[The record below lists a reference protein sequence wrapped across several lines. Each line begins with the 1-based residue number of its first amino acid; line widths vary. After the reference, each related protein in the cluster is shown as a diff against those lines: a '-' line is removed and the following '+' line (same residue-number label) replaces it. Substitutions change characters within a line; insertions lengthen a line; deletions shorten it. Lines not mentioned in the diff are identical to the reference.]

1 MQLKQ
6 STDDTALFS
15 SDILQKQFEDY
26 LVVLHSL
33 DSKTGV
39 QQCIQERF
47 VALSSYYTDLG
58 NQELNKT
65 LENKDALTVEVYVLH
80 YAFPETF
87 KEAFLLHRD
96 VLLQLQI
103 ATQKELEGL
112 VDEELSQN
120 HLLSSI
126 KILTEATAFA
136 IDQLVQERNA
146 MVSSEKEIG
155 KRLNSIKHR
164 QNPWPIYRDQFEGIA
179 AQIKEISQS
188 HAPMTRTIKSFGAI
202 SQHSLDTVQLSLAAS
217 EMIQQLLG
225 EAMGSI
231 KSMESIVDIDQR
243 IQWIE
248 RTLIESEDAKQQEE
262 YTSRLELQVKL
273 LGSAIIP
280 IHTEN
285 GSLLTR
291 QLDFNKAA
299 QKWFDFEIIPLF
311 IDLWE
316 HRKTMETLFNHSLL
330 NLKSSLLIEKS
341 SGTLDAMPA
350 QLQTLQSVHH
360 ALTKNADEIEQIA
373 KEITT
378 KVEKNFQAT
387 AVYKSDDF
395 LDVSIQSSISQFAS
409 SQGNIFQAAKKGLI
423 KKIDALSATY
433 EKGVLFSAQ
442 SDVDQSIACI
452 YYRMFKE
459 VNAHYDTLFLNK
471 NFIGD
476 VFIVDRDLQEFAFA
490 KAKKDW
496 DHGFNKAV
504 VINGS
509 PMSGK
514 TTFLERIAQ
523 KHFKKKSV
531 FLTVD
536 SVVPFQGRKI
546 NTSRDLGD
554 ALLNIKKNLSGTR
567 PLLVIDSLEDWQDE
581 KHSILENTRALL
593 RFIESESDNV
603 LVVVSLSSQMQLL
616 LDQRLRFSAGFST
629 RISMN
634 RASFEEIYKA
644 FLIRHGASHK
654 VLVSEKR
661 EALSKKQIESH
672 VLKLAREC
680 HYNIGEVFQSWTYG
694 TTLMDNNQV
703 VYAPKGLTFKDF
715 FTTDDCIILK
725 AIYLHKEMNEVRL
738 KPYVETH
745 FENNYKPSL
754 KRLTNLK
761 VLLRNRKGQ
770 LYINPVLI
778 NDIKDILIYRG
789 ILSTWKQ

>member
-6 STDDTALFS
+6 TTDAIVLYS
-15 SDILQKQFEDY
+15 SDMLQKQFEEY
-26 LVVLHSL
+26 LVVLQSL
-33 DSKTGV
+33 DAKTEL

-47 VALSSYYTDLG
+47 IELSTYYINLG
-58 NQELNKT
+58 NQELSIT
-65 LENKDALTVEVYVLH
+65 LKSNNAQTKEVYVLH

-103 ATQKELEGL
+103 TTQKELEGA
-112 VDEELSQN
+112 VVEESALN
-120 HLLSSI
+120 HLQSSI

-136 IDQLVQERNA
+136 IKQLVHEQNA
-146 MVSSEKEIG
+146 MGSSEKEIG

-164 QNPWPIYRDQFEGIA
+164 QNPWSIYREQFEDIA
-179 AQIKEISQS
+179 AQIKDISLS
-188 HAPMTRTIKSFGAI
+188 HTPMTKAIKSFGAI

-231 KSMESIVDIDQR
+231 KAMESIDDVDQR

-248 RTLIESEDAKQQEE
+248 RTLIESEDAKLQEE

-273 LGSAIIP
+273 LGSATIP

-341 SGTLDAMPA
+341 SGNLDALPA

-360 ALTKNADEIEQIA
+360 ALTKNADEITQIA

-378 KVEKNFQAT
+378 KVEQSFQAT

-409 SQGNIFQAAKKGLI
+409 SQGNIFEAAKKGI
-423 KKIDALSATY
+423 VKKLDALSATY
-433 EKGVLFSAQ
+433 EKGVLFSTQ

-476 VFIVDRDLQEFAFA
+476 VFIVERDLQEFAFA

-504 VINGS
+504 VVNGS

-514 TTFLERIAQ
+514 TTFVESIAQ

-581 KHSILENTRALL
+581 NYSILENTRALL

-603 LVVVSLSSQMQLL
+603 FVVVSLSSQMQML

-634 RASFEEIYKA
+634 KASFEEIYKA

-694 TTLMDNNQV
+694 TTLMENNQV

-715 FTTDDCIILK
+715 FSPEDCIILK
-725 AIYLHKEMNEVRL
+725 AIYLHKAMNELRL
-738 KPYVETH
+738 KSYVDTQ
-745 FENNYKPSL
+745 FENSYKPSL

-770 LYINPVLI
+770 LYMNPVLI

-789 ILSTWKQ
+789 ILSAWKQ